1 MSKRKDLRL
10 LAGWLLVL
18 MPIVAFAVSEVRFA
32 ISEQRVAEALNA
44 AGVPA
49 MPSQV
54 KFLSRVSSAVQ
65 NSDLEVMHVSTWGGE
80 TVKVEL
86 RCHDHRAC
94 LPFYVLLRNAR
105 AAQAHGQSSTSQ
117 TASSQ
122 RAGTVVPIQATQVIM
137 RNGDPATLVFED
149 NALRITMPV
158 ICLESGG
165 RGQKI
170 RVVSTDHKRYFKAEI
185 VQAGLLRASL

>member
-1 MSKRKDLRL
+1 MSKQANLQA
-10 LAGWLLVL
+10 LAVWLLL
-18 MPIVAFAVSEVRFA
+18 LTPISAFAAPAARFA

-49 MPSQV
+49 TSSQV
-54 KFLSRVSSAVQ
+54 KFLSPVSSALQ
-65 NSDLEVMHVSTWGGE
+65 DSDLEVMHVTSWGGD
-80 TVKVEL
+80 TTKVEL

-94 LPFYVLLRNAR
+94 LPFYVLLRNAG
-105 AAQAHGQSSTSQ
+105 AAAAHGQSSTSQ

-122 RAGTVVPIQATQVIM
+122 ASGRVVPIPATQIIM

-149 NALRITMPV
+149 SALRITMPV

-170 RVVSTDHKRYFKAEI
+170 RVVSTDHKRYFRAEI